1 MRRKRIIRRYRYF
14 MFLNSSVRGPF
25 YPSYQPQGWAWPRA
39 FTDRLSAD
47 VKVVASSIVCLPEV
61 DAGGFGP
68 KARRSRVWNKQQV
81 NCDWRHCR
89 CLMTASI
96 DLLGGVFY
104 LCADGPNELAPNQQN
119 AEPNVQFCQETYY
132 ILLS

>member
-1 MRRKRIIRRYRYF
+1 MRQVTIEWVRRKRIIRRYRYF
-14 MFLNSSVRGPF
+14 LFLNSSVRGPF

-68 KARRSRVWNKQQV
+68 KARRSR
-81 NCDWRHCR
+81 CR
-89 CLMTASI
+89 DYSK
-96 DLLGGVFY
+96 LLR
-104 LCADGPNELAPNQQN
+104 D
-119 AEPNVQFCQETYY
+119 
-132 ILLS
+132 

>member
-25 YPSYQPQGWAWPRA
+25 YPSFQPQGWAWPRA

-68 KARRSRVWNKQQV
+68 KARRLNSLVTGSQIPTPR
-81 NCDWRHCR
+81 R
-89 CLMTASI
+89 TASCSI
-96 DLLGGVFY
+96 EFV
-104 LCADGPNELAPNQQN
+104 CALA
-119 AEPNVQFCQETYY
+119 
-132 ILLS
+132 

>member
-1 MRRKRIIRRYRYF
+1 MMVQSERVQLFARTPAGLPVAQTWDPAARQVTIEWVRRKRVLRRYRFF

-25 YPSYQPQGWAWPRA
+25 YPSYQPQGWAWTRA

-68 KARRSRVWNKQQV
+68 KARRASAV
-81 NCDWRHCR
+81 
-89 CLMTASI
+89 CLQGTS
-96 DLLGGVFY
+96 
-104 LCADGPNELAPNQQN
+104 N
-119 AEPNVQFCQETYY
+119 
-132 ILLS
+132 

>member
-1 MRRKRIIRRYRYF
+1 MRRKRIFRRYRYF

-68 KARRSRVWNKQQV
+68 KARRVDARVNSLARVK
-81 NCDWRHCR
+81 
-89 CLMTASI
+89 
-96 DLLGGVFY
+96 LLICIYDVCGWHK
-104 LCADGPNELAPNQQN
+104 
-119 AEPNVQFCQETYY
+119 
-132 ILLS
+132 